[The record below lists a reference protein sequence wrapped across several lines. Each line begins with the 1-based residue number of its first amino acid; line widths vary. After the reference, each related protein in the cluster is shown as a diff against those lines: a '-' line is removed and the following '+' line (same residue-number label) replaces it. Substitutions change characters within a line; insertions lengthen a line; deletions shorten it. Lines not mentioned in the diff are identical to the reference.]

1 MSLGLDISLPLSVAE
16 WHGVDTL
23 IVAAGVSALR
33 PVMEIAGVE
42 GPSATQP
49 SLEGVQRVEDA
60 ALAAIKGN
68 YLGPLLSVV
77 TMVCL
82 LPHLISVSIM
92 MFNILDSSY
101 AVYERLTFRSS
112 NIVPWRRY
120 SRTDSSNLRVKQGR
134 LLSPVPSAF
143 YRTSLH

>member
-1 MSLGLDISLPLSVAE
+1 MSPGLDISLPLSVAE

-23 IVAAGVSALR
+23 IVSAGVSALR
-33 PVMEIAGVE
+33 PVLEIAGVE

-82 LPHLISVSIM
+82 RSYMISVSFM
-92 MFNILDSSY
+92 
-101 AVYERLTFRSS
+101 
-112 NIVPWRRY
+112 IV
-120 SRTDSSNLRVKQGR
+120 
-134 LLSPVPSAF
+134 
-143 YRTSLH
+143 

>member
-1 MSLGLDISLPLSVAE
+1 MSPGLDISLRLSFTE

-33 PVMEIAGVE
+33 PVLEIAGVE

-49 SLEGVQRVEDA
+49 
-60 ALAAIKGN
+60 AIKGN

-82 LPHLISVSIM
+82 RSHLISVSIM
-92 MFNILDSSY
+92 MFNVLDSSY
-101 AVYERLTFRSS
+101 AVYERLTFRSP

>member
-1 MSLGLDISLPLSVAE
+1 MSPGLDISLPLSVAE
-16 WHGVDTL
+16 WHGIDTL
-23 IVAAGVSALR
+23 IVSAGVSALR
-33 PVMEIAGVE
+33 PVLEIAGVE

-82 LPHLISVSIM
+82 RSYMIIVSFM
-92 MFNILDSSY
+92 MFNDLDSSY
-101 AVYERLTFRSS
+101 AVYERLTFRSP
-112 NIVPWRRY
+112 NIVSWRRY
-120 SRTDSSNLRVKQGR
+120 SRTNSSNLRVKQSR
-134 LLSPVPSAF
+134 LLSPVSSAF
-143 YRTSLH
+143 YRKSLH